1 MKQKIE
7 YFYNLKTLCP
17 EVHHWKKRRWHWKYN
32 LPGMAAQTCSSNMWE
47 VRTSNGLSVRVL
59 PGLHSKFRTSL
70 SQIGLFQSKINQ
82 GLDLER
88 SGRAYTWQ
96 CPRSWVC
103 SPAWKTKGFRLVYNR
118 RRSSVLQIP
127 TVSTNPKGLEKV
139 KEPTNSECFSGRRF
153 MLYQL

>member
-7 YFYNLKTLCP
+7 NFYNLKTLCP
-17 EVHHWKKRRWHWKYN
+17 EVHHWKKRRWHWKSN
-32 LPGMAAQTCSSNMWE
+32 LPGMAAQTWSSNMWE

-59 PGLHSKFRTSL
+59 PGLHSKFRSSL

-88 SGRAYTWQ
+88 SGRAYTCNAQ
-96 CPRSWVC
+96 GH
-103 SPAWKTKGFRLVYNR
+103 GFVPQHGKQKVSCLVYNR